1 MKYIIFDFDGTLADS
16 TEVLM
21 HAWNLVADQ
30 HQFEQLHKEDI
41 PSLKKLSMQ
50 ERAKKFRFPMYKLPV
65 VLPKIYRF
73 VKEHIH
79 EIKLFDEIKEML
91 NTLGQRGYGIIIL
104 SSNDS
109 ENIKLLLKQEQ
120 VSSVSQVLTSSKI
133 FGKDAVLKK
142 FMKQEQVTPDQC
154 LYVGDEVRDILAC
167 KKVNVPVMWVSWGID
182 SYELIQKENP
192 EYIAHTPSEIIEII
206 TKINRETSS

>member
-30 HQFEQLHKEDI
+30 HQFEKLNKEDI
-41 PSLKKLSMQ
+41 PALKNLSIQ
-50 ERAKKFRFPMYKLPV
+50 ERAKKFRFPLYKLPV
-65 VLPKIYRF
+65 VLPKIYRYM
-73 VKEHIH
+73 KEHID
-79 EIKLFDEIKEML
+79 EIKLFDGINEVL
-91 NTLGQRGYGIIIL
+91 NTLGQRGYHIIIL

-120 VSSVSQVLTSSKI
+120 VSAVSQVLTSSKI

-142 FMKQEQVTPDQC
+142 FMKQENLVPEQC

-167 KKVNVPVMWVSWGID
+167 KKVRVPFMWVSWGVD
-182 SYELIQKENP
+182 SYELIVKEKP
-192 EYIAHTPSEIIEII
+192 DYIVHTPAEIIQTL
-206 TKINRETSS
+206 TKNT